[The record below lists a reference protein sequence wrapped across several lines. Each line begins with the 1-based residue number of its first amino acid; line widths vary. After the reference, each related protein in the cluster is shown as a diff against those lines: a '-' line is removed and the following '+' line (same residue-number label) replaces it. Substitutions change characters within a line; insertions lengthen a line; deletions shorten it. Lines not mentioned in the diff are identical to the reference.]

1 MGIVA
6 IINMITCLL
15 ILILERTKMIGLLK
29 AIGAR
34 DHSIMRIFLYYAG
47 YIAVRGVLGGLI
59 LGVGLCLLQQY
70 TGFIRLDESSYYV

>member
-1 MGIVA
+1 MSRTIRSIYPNIFDWLSIQNVNRTVVFIIMGIVA

-34 DHSIMRIFLYYAG
+34 DHSIMR
-47 YIAVRGVLGGLI
+47 
-59 LGVGLCLLQQY
+59 
-70 TGFIRLDESSYYV
+70 